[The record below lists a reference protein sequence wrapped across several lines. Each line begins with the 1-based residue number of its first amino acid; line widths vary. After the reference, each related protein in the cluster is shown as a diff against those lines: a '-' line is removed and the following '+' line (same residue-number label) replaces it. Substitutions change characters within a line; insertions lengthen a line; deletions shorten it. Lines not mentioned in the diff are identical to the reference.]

1 MMDFY
6 LPVLVVVLM
15 AGLIVLTKPLHI
27 HVTAKG
33 HNGTA
38 RQSSHQLP
46 TPRIG
51 GICLISGYIAGLF
64 VLPPAA
70 FEIAVVLGISA
81 IPVFLGGLGEDT
93 GFDISPKKRLLLSF
107 VSAGIAIALSG
118 VWITDTG
125 LPALS
130 FLTFTPVAAIAF
142 TIILTGGIS
151 HAVNLIDGLN
161 GLAMGVSMM
170 IALGLAGL
178 AFSVDDQ
185 AVGGIALLVTA
196 IIAGLLVFNYPWG
209 KIFLGDAGAYSI
221 GHVLTWIGI
230 ILIARNPEV
239 APFAVLL
246 MFFWPIMDM
255 LFAIARRVLAGRPVD
270 RPDRLH
276 FHQLTMRA
284 IELVL
289 FGRKRRAITNPLAT
303 LVVVPLASV
312 PIFAA
317 QGLLY
322 NNSLSAMVFGAF
334 CLGYVVCYVCALMCA
349 RRFAR
354 VGHRRRA

>member
-1 MMDFY
+1 MY
-6 LPVLVVVLM
+6 LILPALIVICM
-15 AGLIVLTKPLHI
+15 AGLVVLTKPMHI

-38 RQSSHQLP
+38 RQSSHQFP

-64 VLPPAA
+64 LLSPTA
-70 FEIAVVLGISA
+70 FEIAALLGISA

-107 VSAGIAIALSG
+107 ISAGLAIYLIG
-118 VWITDTG
+118 FWVTDTG
-125 LPALS
+125 ISALG
-130 FLTFTPVAAIAF
+130 FLTFTPVVAIAF
-142 TIILTGGIS
+142 TVILTGGIS

-178 AFSVDDQ
+178 AFAVGDQ
-185 AVGGIALLVTA
+185 AVGSVALLVA
-196 IIAGLLVFNYPWG
+196 AVIAGLLVFNYPWG

-221 GHVLTWIGI
+221 GHILTWIGI
-230 ILIARNPEV
+230 VLMARNPEI

-246 MFFWPIMDM
+246 MFFWPVMDM
-255 LFAIARRVLAGRPVD
+255 LFAIARRILAGRPVD
-270 RPDRLH
+270 RPDWLH

-284 IELVL
+284 IELVF
-289 FGRKRRAITNPLAT
+289 FGRKRRSISNPLAT
-303 LVVVPLASV
+303 LVVVPLASL
-312 PIFAA
+312 PILAA
-317 QGLLY
+317 QWLAY
-322 NNSLSAMVFGAF
+322 DNQLSAVVFASF
-334 CLGYVVCYVCALMCA
+334 CMGYVVCYIFALLCA

-354 VGHRRRA
+354 VGRRRRA

>member
-118 VWITDTG
+118 VWITDIG

-130 FLTFTPVAAIAF
+130 FLTFTPVVAIAF

-178 AFSVDDQ
+178 AFSVDD
-185 AVGGIALLVTA
+185 
-196 IIAGLLVFNYPWG
+196 
-209 KIFLGDAGAYSI
+209 
-221 GHVLTWIGI
+221 
-230 ILIARNPEV
+230 
-239 APFAVLL
+239 
-246 MFFWPIMDM
+246 
-255 LFAIARRVLAGRPVD
+255 
-270 RPDRLH
+270 
-276 FHQLTMRA
+276 
-284 IELVL
+284 
-289 FGRKRRAITNPLAT
+289 
-303 LVVVPLASV
+303 
-312 PIFAA
+312 
-317 QGLLY
+317 
-322 NNSLSAMVFGAF
+322 
-334 CLGYVVCYVCALMCA
+334 
-349 RRFAR
+349 
-354 VGHRRRA
+354 

>member
-6 LPVLVVVLM
+6 LPVVVVVLM

-38 RQSSHQLP
+38 RQSSHQIP

-51 GICLISGYIAGLF
+51 GICLISGYITGLF
-64 VLPPAA
+64 ILPPAA
-70 FEIAVVLGISA
+70 FEIAVILGISA

-93 GFDISPKKRLLLSF
+93 GFDVSPKKRLLLSF
-107 VSAGIAIALSG
+107 VSAGIAILLSG
-118 VWITDTG
+118 VWISDTG
-125 LPALS
+125 ISGLW
-130 FLTFTPVAAIAF
+130 FLTFTPAAAIAF
-142 TIILTGGIS
+142 TIVLTGGIS

-161 GLAMGVSMM
+161 GLAMGVPMM
-170 IALGLAGL
+170 IALGLADL

-185 AVGGIALLVTA
+185 AIGGIALLVTA
-196 IIAGLLVFNYPWG
+196 VIAGLLVFNYPWG

-230 ILIARNPEV
+230 FLIARNPDI
-239 APFAVLL
+239 APFAVFL

-289 FGRKRRAITNPLAT
+289 FGRKRRAISNPLAT
-303 LVVVPLASV
+303 LVVLPLASV
-312 PIFAA
+312 PILAA
-317 QGLLY
+317 QALLFD
-322 NNSLSAMVFGAF
+322 NMMSAMAFGAF
-334 CLGYVVCYVCALMCA
+334 CLGYVACYVCALICA

-354 VGHRRRA
+354 VGHRRRT

>member
-1 MMDFY
+1 MDFY

-15 AGLIVLTKPLHI
+15 AGLIVLTKPFHI

-93 GFDISPKKRLLLSF
+93 GFNISPKKRLLLSF

-130 FLTFTPVAAIAF
+130 FLTFTPVAAITF

-161 GLAMGVSMM
+161 GLAMGVSLM

-209 KIFLGDAGAYSI
+209 KIFS
-221 GHVLTWIGI
+221 
-230 ILIARNPEV
+230 
-239 APFAVLL
+239 
-246 MFFWPIMDM
+246 
-255 LFAIARRVLAGRPVD
+255 
-270 RPDRLH
+270 
-276 FHQLTMRA
+276 
-284 IELVL
+284 
-289 FGRKRRAITNPLAT
+289 
-303 LVVVPLASV
+303 
-312 PIFAA
+312 
-317 QGLLY
+317 
-322 NNSLSAMVFGAF
+322 
-334 CLGYVVCYVCALMCA
+334 
-349 RRFAR
+349 
-354 VGHRRRA
+354 